1 MLNKLFHNNNNMEEE
16 EELNKLNMC
25 HEASLQ

>member
-1 MLNKLFHNNNNMEEE
+1 MLDKLFHNNKNMEEE

>member
-1 MLNKLFHNNNNMEEE
+1 MLDKLFHNNNNMEEE